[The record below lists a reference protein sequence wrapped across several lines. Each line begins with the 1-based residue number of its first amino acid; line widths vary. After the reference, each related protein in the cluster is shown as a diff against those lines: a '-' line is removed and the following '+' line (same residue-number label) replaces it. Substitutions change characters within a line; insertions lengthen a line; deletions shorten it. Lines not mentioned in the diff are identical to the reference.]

1 MTPDDT
7 LPGTPIIQLTEHF
20 SVAALI
26 HSDTAI
32 RLEIDNSPDDRI
44 LANLL
49 LLAKGLEE
57 VRAALGGHDLIINS
71 GYRCLEL
78 NTRIGGAKK
87 SRHMDGLAAD
97 IVCPAF
103 GPPLAV
109 CRAIVAAGIVTDQ
122 VIHEFGKWCHVGFAP
137 AGTAPRRELL
147 TIASAA
153 TGYQVGLNPVGIA

>member
-1 MTPDDT
+1 MNTEDT
-7 LPGTPIIQLTEHF
+7 LPGIHLGQLTEHF

-32 RLEIDNSPDDRI
+32 RLGIDNSPNDQV

-57 VRAALGGHDLIINS
+57 VRAALGGRDLIINS

-137 AGTAPRRELL
+137 AGTLPRGERL

-153 TGYQVGLNPVGIA
+153 KGYEVGLNPVGAA